1 MPRTIIPHVPIDSEW
16 AETLLGLRLN
26 IPDKWWPGFCDGG
39 LNCGKIA
46 AINLDPL
53 SLYYFEVELDDEPGA
68 HYAMRNDSV
77 LLYADEEQ
85 LSFARFH
92 LPLCC
97 PANPDDKIAQVR
109 VPKKIGRMVDDDY
122 TDKEDVVVDKEAIEF
137 NNRDDEDEDGDGDDD
152 DDGNLYIEEVATT
165 EQKKKRKKG
174 VRSKSSTSKKRISPR
189 GQQTHQSSM
198 IL

>member
-1 MPRTIIPHVPIDSEW
+1 MRQ
-16 AETLLGLRLN
+16 
-26 IPDKWWPGFCDGG
+26 
-39 LNCGKIA
+39 NC
-46 AINLDPL
+46 L
-53 SLYYFEVELDDEPGA
+53 ELDDEPGA
-68 HYAMRNDSV
+68 HYAMHNDSV

-85 LSFARFH
+85 LSFARFR

-189 GQQTHQSSM
+189 GLQTHQSSM

>member
-1 MPRTIIPHVPIDSEW
+1 
-16 AETLLGLRLN
+16 
-26 IPDKWWPGFCDGG
+26 
-39 LNCGKIA
+39 
-46 AINLDPL
+46 
-53 SLYYFEVELDDEPGA
+53 
-68 HYAMRNDSV
+68 
-77 LLYADEEQ
+77 
-85 LSFARFH
+85 
-92 LPLCC
+92 
-97 PANPDDKIAQVR
+97 
-109 VPKKIGRMVDDDY
+109 MVDDDY

-152 DDGNLYIEEVATT
+152 NDGNLYIEEVATT